1 MIDKIGTVLTDAHAV
16 VEYSCIWESIENVWQ
31 YDIKNNKAELIYPLY
46 AVKSVCNSAD
56 GVLMLY
62 PTTEWW
68 SDGLINEKG
77 KKLFNIYG
85 AKIYKGRWVMNNT
98 FSYPKE
104 HKPKFE

>member
-1 MIDKIGTVLTDAHAV
+1 M
-16 VEYSCIWESIENVWQ
+16 WQ

-77 KKLFNIYG
+77 SFAQQQEVPIYLDNNQPIEKRVEECFG
-85 AKIYKGRWVMNNT
+85 THDFGRKSGND
-98 FSYPKE
+98 PC
-104 HKPKFE
+104 PI

>member
-1 MIDKIGTVLTDAHAV
+1 MKSL
-16 VEYSCIWESIENVWQ
+16 
-31 YDIKNNKAELIYPLY
+31 KNNYKEYKKKPFV
-46 AVKSVCNSAD
+46 AVWCDKSAD

>member
-1 MIDKIGTVLTDAHAV
+1 M
-16 VEYSCIWESIENVWQ
+16 WQ

-104 HKPKFE
+104 HKPTAPNIHTFIIYYSNLGLCSLG

>member
-1 MIDKIGTVLTDAHAV
+1 M
-16 VEYSCIWESIENVWQ
+16 WQ

-56 GVLMLY
+56 GVLMLH

>member
-1 MIDKIGTVLTDAHAV
+1 VLWITTN
-16 VEYSCIWESIENVWQ
+16 ENVWQ

>member
-1 MIDKIGTVLTDAHAV
+1 M
-16 VEYSCIWESIENVWQ
+16 WQ

-77 KKLFNIYG
+77 KNYLTSTALKSIRVAG
-85 AKIYKGRWVMNNT
+85 
-98 FSYPKE
+98 
-104 HKPKFE
+104 